1 MFLTFN
7 EYEAFLRGQAAGL
20 IPADLSLPQNEKEI
34 DNLIFHVGLMFSVR
48 IAYRNRQMKLRLM
61 ELSAFTEEHLENIIY
76 RLPALKY
83 PEVAFVTGFKQ
94 EIYLNMLESLAAYFN
109 FGSSIIAEDD
119 LAGRLAVNARII
131 PREEILRGFQLEI
144 AQPKLAGIA
153 TIEQRERL
161 AQMICEGR
169 LPTIPRRKWENLTQ
183 KEAAELISSA
193 KDVQHKLP
201 VSVTLVLDA
210 VKRMNR
216 EERYLLEQNLH
227 FNQERK
233 IA

>member
-1 MFLTFN
+1 MFLTLN
-7 EYEAFLRGQAAGL
+7 EYEAFLRGKAAGL

-83 PEVAFVTGFKQ
+83 PEVAFVTDFKQ

-109 FGSSIIAEDD
+109 FGSSIISEDD
-119 LAGRLAVNARII
+119 LAGRLAVNTGII
-131 PREEILRGFQLEI
+131 PPEEILRGFQLEI
-144 AQPKLAGIA
+144 APPKLAGIA

-161 AQMICEGR
+161 AQMICEDR
-169 LPTIPRRKWENLTQ
+169 LPTIPRRKWENLTME
-183 KEAAELISSA
+183 EAAELISSA
-193 KDVQHKLP
+193 KGVQHKLS

-216 EERYLLEQNLH
+216 EERYLLEQNLQ
-227 FNQERK
+227 FNPERK

>member
-1 MFLTFN
+1 MFLTLN

-83 PEVAFVTGFKQ
+83 PEVAFVTDFKQ

-109 FGSSIIAEDD
+109 FGSSIVAEDD

-144 AQPKLAGIA
+144 APPQLAGIA

-169 LPTIPRRKWENLTQ
+169 LPTIPRRKWENLTTE
-183 KEAAELISSA
+183 EAAELISSA

-216 EERYLLEQNLH
+216 EERYLLEQNLQ
-227 FNQERK
+227 FNPERK

>member
-76 RLPALKY
+76 RLPSLKY
-83 PEVAFVTGFKQ
+83 PEVAFVTDFKQ
-94 EIYLNMLESLAAYFN
+94 EIYLNMLESLTAYFN

-144 AQPKLAGIA
+144 APPQLAGVA

-169 LPTIPRRKWENLTQ
+169 LPTIPRRKWENLTI

-227 FNQERK
+227 FNPERK

>member
-1 MFLTFN
+1 MFLTHS

-61 ELSAFTEEHLENIIY
+61 ELSAFTEGHLENIIY

-83 PEVAFVTGFKQ
+83 PEVAFVTDFKQ

-109 FGSSIIAEDD
+109 FGSSIVAEDD

-131 PREEILRGFQLEI
+131 PREEILRGFQLGI
-144 AQPKLAGIA
+144 APPHLAGIA

-169 LPTIPRRKWENLTQ
+169 LPTIPRRKWENLTI

-227 FNQERK
+227 FNPDRK

>member
-1 MFLTFN
+1 MFLTLN

-48 IAYRNRQMKLRLM
+48 IAYRNRQMKLHLM
-61 ELSAFTEEHLENIIY
+61 ELSSFTEEHLENIIY

-109 FGSSIIAEDD
+109 FESSIVAEDD

-131 PREEILRGFQLEI
+131 PREEILRGFQLGI
-144 AQPKLAGIA
+144 APPHLAGVA

-169 LPTIPRRKWENLTQ
+169 LPTIPRRKWENLTI

-216 EERYLLEQNLH
+216 EERYLLEQNLQ
-227 FNQERK
+227 FNPERK

>member
-1 MFLTFN
+1 MFLTQR
-7 EYEAFLRGQAAGL
+7 EYEAFLRGKASGL
-20 IPADLSLPQNEKEI
+20 IPADLPMPQSEQDI
-34 DNLIFHVGLMFSVR
+34 DNLVAHVGLMFSAR
-48 IAYRNRQMKLRLM
+48 IAYRNTRMKLRLL
-61 ELSAFTEEHLENIIY
+61 ELSAFTEEHLENIICQ
-76 RLPALKY
+76 LPFLKY
-83 PEVAFVTGFKQ
+83 SEVAFLTDFRLD
-94 EIYLNMLESLAAYFN
+94 IHLNKLEALAAYFN

-119 LAGRLAVNARII
+119 LAGRLAVNTRII
-131 PREEILRGFQLEI
+131 HREEILQGFQLEI
-144 AQPKLAGIA
+144 APPKLAGIA

-161 AQMICEGR
+161 AQMICEDR
-169 LPTIPRRKWENLTQ
+169 LPTIPRRKWENLTTE
-183 KEAAELISSA
+183 EAAELISSA

>member
-20 IPADLSLPQNEKEI
+20 IPADLPLPQNEKEI

-61 ELSAFTEEHLENIIY
+61 ELSSFTEEHLENIIY

-83 PEVAFVTGFKQ
+83 PEVAFVTDFKQ

-109 FGSSIIAEDD
+109 FGSSIVAEDD

-144 AQPKLAGIA
+144 APPQLAGVA

-169 LPTIPRRKWENLTQ
+169 LPTIPRRKWENLTME
-183 KEAAELISSA
+183 EAVELISSA

-216 EERYLLEQNLH
+216 EERYLLEQNLQ
-227 FNQERK
+227 FNPERK

>member
-1 MFLTFN
+1 MFLTLN

-76 RLPALKY
+76 RLPSLKY
-83 PEVAFVTGFKQ
+83 PEVAFVTDFKQ
-94 EIYLNMLESLAAYFN
+94 EIYLNMLESLAAYFR
-109 FGSSIIAEDD
+109 FGSSIISKDD

-131 PREEILRGFQLEI
+131 PREEILRGFQLKI
-144 AQPKLAGIA
+144 APPQLAGVA

-161 AQMICEGR
+161 AQMICEDR
-169 LPTIPRRKWENLTQ
+169 LPTIPRRKWENLTL

>member
-83 PEVAFVTGFKQ
+83 PEVAFVTDFKQ

-144 AQPKLAGIA
+144 APPQLAGVA

-169 LPTIPRRKWENLTQ
+169 LPTIPRRKWENLTI

-216 EERYLLEQNLH
+216 EERYLLEQNLQ
-227 FNQERK
+227 FNPERK

>member
-1 MFLTFN
+1 MFLTHS

-61 ELSAFTEEHLENIIY
+61 ELSAFTEGHLENIIY

-83 PEVAFVTGFKQ
+83 PEVAFVTDFKQ

-109 FGSSIIAEDD
+109 FGSSIVAEDD

-131 PREEILRGFQLEI
+131 PREEILRGFQLGI
-144 AQPKLAGIA
+144 APPHLAGIA

-169 LPTIPRRKWENLTQ
+169 LPTIPRRKWENLTI

-210 VKRMNR
+210 VKRMNQ

>member
-1 MFLTFN
+1 MFLTQR
-7 EYEAFLRGQAAGL
+7 EYEAFLRGKASGL
-20 IPADLSLPQNEKEI
+20 IPADLPMPQSEQDI
-34 DNLIFHVGLMFSVR
+34 DNLVAHVGLMFSVR
-48 IAYRNRQMKLRLM
+48 IAYRNQQMKLRLI

-76 RLPALKY
+76 RLPSLKY
-83 PEVAFVTGFKQ
+83 PEVAFVTDFKQ

-109 FGSSIIAEDD
+109 FGSSIISEDD
-119 LAGRLAVNARII
+119 LAGRLAVNPAII
-131 PREEILRGFQLEI
+131 PVEKMLRGFQLEI
-144 AQPKLAGIA
+144 APPQLAGVA

-169 LPTIPRRKWENLTQ
+169 LSTIPRRKWENLTTE
-183 KEAAELISSA
+183 EAAELIISA
-193 KDVQHKLP
+193 KSIQQKLP

-216 EERYLLEQNLH
+216 EERYLLEQNLR
-227 FNQERK
+227 FNPERK

>member
-1 MFLTFN
+1 
-7 EYEAFLRGQAAGL
+7 
-20 IPADLSLPQNEKEI
+20 
-34 DNLIFHVGLMFSVR
+34 MFSVR

-83 PEVAFVTGFKQ
+83 PEVAFVTDFKQ
-94 EIYLNMLESLAAYFN
+94 EIYLNMLESLAAYFR
-109 FGSSIIAEDD
+109 FGSSIISQDD
-119 LAGRLAVNARII
+119 LAGRLAVNTGII
-131 PREEILRGFQLEI
+131 SPEKILQGFQLEI
-144 AQPKLAGIA
+144 TPPKLAGLA

-169 LPTIPRRKWENLTQ
+169 LPTIPRRKWENLTI

-193 KDVQHKLP
+193 KDVQYQLP

-227 FNQERK
+227 FNPERK

>member
-1 MFLTFN
+1 MFLTHS

-20 IPADLSLPQNEKEI
+20 IPTDLSLPQNEKEF
-34 DNLIFHVGLMFSVR
+34 DNLIFHVGLMFYVR
-48 IAYRNRQMKLRLM
+48 IAYRNQQMKLRLM
-61 ELSAFTEEHLENIIY
+61 ELSSFTEEHLENIIY

-83 PEVAFVTGFKQ
+83 PEVAFVTDFKQ

-109 FGSSIIAEDD
+109 FGSSIVAEDD
-119 LAGRLAVNARII
+119 LAGRLAVNTGII
-131 PREEILRGFQLEI
+131 PMEEILRGFQLEI
-144 AQPKLAGIA
+144 APPKLAGVA

-169 LPTIPRRKWENLTQ
+169 LPTIPRRKWENLTI

>member
-1 MFLTFN
+1 MFLTLN
-7 EYEAFLRGQAAGL
+7 EYEAFLRGNAAGL

-48 IAYRNRQMKLRLM
+48 IAYRNRQMKLRLI

-83 PEVAFVTGFKQ
+83 PEVAFVTDFKQ
-94 EIYLNMLESLAAYFN
+94 EIYLNMLESLAAYFR
-109 FGSSIIAEDD
+109 FGSSIISKDD
-119 LAGRLAVNARII
+119 LAGRLAVNTRII
-131 PREEILRGFQLEI
+131 HPEEILRGFQLEI
-144 AQPKLAGIA
+144 APPQLAGVA

-169 LPTIPRRKWENLTQ
+169 LSTIPRRKWENLTL

-227 FNQERK
+227 FNPERK

>member
-1 MFLTFN
+1 
-7 EYEAFLRGQAAGL
+7 
-20 IPADLSLPQNEKEI
+20 
-34 DNLIFHVGLMFSVR
+34 
-48 IAYRNRQMKLRLM
+48 
-61 ELSAFTEEHLENIIY
+61 
-76 RLPALKY
+76 
-83 PEVAFVTGFKQ
+83 
-94 EIYLNMLESLAAYFN
+94 MLFRS
-109 FGSSIIAEDD
+109 
-119 LAGRLAVNARII
+119 GRLAVNTGII
-131 PREEILRGFQLEI
+131 SPEKILRGFQLEI
-144 AQPKLAGIA
+144 APPKLAGIA

-169 LPTIPRRKWENLTQ
+169 LSTIPRRKWENLTL

>member
-1 MFLTFN
+1 MFLTLN

-48 IAYRNRQMKLRLM
+48 IAYRNQQMKLRLM

-76 RLPALKY
+76 RLPSLKY
-83 PEVAFVTGFKQ
+83 PEVAFVTDFKQ
-94 EIYLNMLESLAAYFN
+94 EIYLNMLESLTAYFN
-109 FGSSIIAEDD
+109 FGSLIIAEDD

-144 AQPKLAGIA
+144 APPQLAGVA

-169 LPTIPRRKWENLTQ
+169 LPTIPRRKWENLT
-183 KEAAELISSA
+183 KEEAAELISSE
-193 KDVQHKLP
+193 KSVQHKLP

-216 EERYLLEQNLH
+216 EERYLLEQNLQ
-227 FNQERK
+227 FNPERK

>member
-1 MFLTFN
+1 MFLTLN
-7 EYEAFLRGQAAGL
+7 EYEAFLRGKAAGL

-144 AQPKLAGIA
+144 APPKLAGIA

-169 LPTIPRRKWENLTQ
+169 LPTIPRRKWENLTL

-227 FNQERK
+227 FNPERK

>member
-83 PEVAFVTGFKQ
+83 PEVAFVTDFKQ
-94 EIYLNMLESLAAYFN
+94 EIYLNMLESLTAYFN

-144 AQPKLAGIA
+144 APPQLAGVA

-169 LPTIPRRKWENLTQ
+169 LPTIPRRKWENLTL

>member
-76 RLPALKY
+76 RLPSLKY
-83 PEVAFVTGFKQ
+83 PEVAFVTDFKQ

-131 PREEILRGFQLEI
+131 PREEILRGFQLGI
-144 AQPKLAGIA
+144 APPQLAGIA

-161 AQMICEGR
+161 AQMICEDR
-169 LPTIPRRKWENLTQ
+169 LPTIPRRKWENLTI

-227 FNQERK
+227 FNPERK

>member
-1 MFLTFN
+1 MFLTLN

-48 IAYRNRQMKLRLM
+48 IAYRNRQMKLCLM

-83 PEVAFVTGFKQ
+83 PEVAFVTDFKQ

-119 LAGRLAVNARII
+119 LAGRLAVNTGII
-131 PREEILRGFQLEI
+131 PPEEILRGFQLGI
-144 AQPKLAGIA
+144 APPHLAGIA
-153 TIEQRERL
+153 TIDQRERL

-169 LPTIPRRKWENLTQ
+169 IPTIPRRKWENLTTE
-183 KEAAELISSA
+183 EAAELISSA
-193 KDVQHKLP
+193 KSVQHKLP

-210 VKRMNR
+210 VKRMSR
-216 EERYLLEQNLH
+216 EERYLLEQNLQ
-227 FNQERK
+227 FNPERK

>member
-1 MFLTFN
+1 MFLTLN
-7 EYEAFLRGQAAGL
+7 EYEAFLRGKATGL

-61 ELSAFTEEHLENIIY
+61 ELSAFTEEHSENIIY

-83 PEVAFVTGFKQ
+83 PEVAVVTNFRQ

-109 FGSSIIAEDD
+109 FGSSIVAEDD
-119 LAGRLAVNARII
+119 LAGRLAINPEII
-131 PREEILRGFQLEI
+131 PVEKILRGFQLEI
-144 AQPKLAGIA
+144 APPQLAGVA

-169 LPTIPRRKWENLTQ
+169 LSTIPRRKWENLTL

>member
-1 MFLTFN
+1 MFLTLN

-76 RLPALKY
+76 RLPSLKY
-83 PEVAFVTGFKQ
+83 PEVAFVTDFKQ

-144 AQPKLAGIA
+144 APPKLAGIA

-169 LPTIPRRKWENLTQ
+169 LPTIPRRKWENLTTE
-183 KEAAELISSA
+183 EAAELISSA

-227 FNQERK
+227 FNPERK

>member
-1 MFLTFN
+1 MFLTLN

-76 RLPALKY
+76 RLPSLKY
-83 PEVAFVTGFKQ
+83 PEVAFVTDFKQ

-144 AQPKLAGIA
+144 APPQLAGIA

-161 AQMICEGR
+161 AQMICEDR
-169 LPTIPRRKWENLTQ
+169 LPTIPRRKWENLTME
-183 KEAAELISSA
+183 EAAELISSA

-227 FNQERK
+227 FNPERK

>member
-1 MFLTFN
+1 MFLTLN
-7 EYEAFLRGQAAGL
+7 EYEAFLRGKAAGL

-48 IAYRNRQMKLRLM
+48 IAYHNRQMKLRLM

-83 PEVAFVTGFKQ
+83 PEVAFVTDFKQ

-109 FGSSIIAEDD
+109 FGSSIISQDD
-119 LAGRLAVNARII
+119 LAGRLAVNTGII
-131 PREEILRGFQLEI
+131 SPEKILQGFQLEI
-144 AQPKLAGIA
+144 TPPKLAGIA

-169 LPTIPRRKWENLTQ
+169 LSTIPRRKWENLTL

-227 FNQERK
+227 FNPERK

>member
-76 RLPALKY
+76 RLPSLKY
-83 PEVAFVTGFKQ
+83 PEVAFVTDFKQ

-144 AQPKLAGIA
+144 APPQLAGVA

-169 LPTIPRRKWENLTQ
+169 LPTIPRRKWENLTM

-227 FNQERK
+227 FNPERK

>member
-48 IAYRNRQMKLRLM
+48 IAYRDRQMKLRLM

-83 PEVAFVTGFKQ
+83 PEVAFVTDFKQ

-109 FGSSIIAEDD
+109 FGSSIVAEDD

-144 AQPKLAGIA
+144 APPQLAGVA

-169 LPTIPRRKWENLTQ
+169 LPTIPRRKWENLTI

-216 EERYLLEQNLH
+216 EERYLLERNLH
-227 FNQERK
+227 FNPERK

>member
-1 MFLTFN
+1 MFLTLN

-20 IPADLSLPQNEKEI
+20 IPADIPLPQTEKDI
-34 DNLIFHVGLMFSVR
+34 DELIFHVGLMFSVR
-48 IAYRNRQMKLRLM
+48 IAYRNQQMKLRLM

-83 PEVAFVTGFKQ
+83 PEVAFVTDFKQ

-109 FGSSIIAEDD
+109 FGSSIIAEND
-119 LAGRLAVNARII
+119 LAGRLAVNPEII
-131 PREEILRGFQLEI
+131 PAEKILQGFQLEI
-144 AQPKLAGIA
+144 APPKLAGIA

-161 AQMICEGR
+161 AQMICEDR
-169 LPTIPRRKWENLTQ
+169 LPTIPRRKWENLTME
-183 KEAAELISSA
+183 EAAELISSA
-193 KDVQHKLP
+193 KSVQHKLP
-201 VSVTLVLDA
+201 VSVTLVLEA

-227 FNQERK
+227 FNPERK

>member
-1 MFLTFN
+1 MFLTQR
-7 EYEAFLRGQAAGL
+7 EYEAFLRGKASGL
-20 IPADLSLPQNEKEI
+20 IPADLPMPQSEQDI
-34 DNLIFHVGLMFSVR
+34 DNLVAHVGLMFSAR

-61 ELSAFTEEHLENIIY
+61 ELSSFTEEHLENIIY

-94 EIYLNMLESLAAYFN
+94 EIYLNMLESLAAYFR
-109 FGSSIIAEDD
+109 FGSSIISEDD

-131 PREEILRGFQLEI
+131 PPEEILRGFQLEI
-144 AQPKLAGIA
+144 APPQLAGVA

-169 LPTIPRRKWENLTQ
+169 LPTIPRRKWENLTI

-201 VSVTLVLDA
+201 VSVTLVLET

-216 EERYLLEQNLH
+216 EERYLLEQNLQ
-227 FNQERK
+227 FNPERK

>member
-83 PEVAFVTGFKQ
+83 PEVAFVTDFKQ
-94 EIYLNMLESLAAYFN
+94 EIYLNMLESLTAYFN

-144 AQPKLAGIA
+144 APPQLAGVA

>member
-1 MFLTFN
+1 MFLTLN

-94 EIYLNMLESLAAYFN
+94 EIYLNMLESLAAYFR
-109 FGSSIIAEDD
+109 FGSSIISKDD

-144 AQPKLAGIA
+144 APPQLAGVA

-169 LPTIPRRKWENLTQ
+169 LPTIPRRKWENLTM

>member
-1 MFLTFN
+1 MFLTLN

-34 DNLIFHVGLMFSVR
+34 DNFIFHVGLMFSVR

-109 FGSSIIAEDD
+109 FESSIVAEDD

-131 PREEILRGFQLEI
+131 PREEILRGFQLGI
-144 AQPKLAGIA
+144 APPHLAGVA

-169 LPTIPRRKWENLTQ
+169 LPTIPRRKWENLTI

-216 EERYLLEQNLH
+216 EERYLLEQNLQ
-227 FNQERK
+227 FNPERK